1 MSGNE
6 SLNPPPNGDTG
17 AGFLQ
22 GVDPAKPRLASE
34 WGGNP
39 NPAQQV
45 TQPAQVIEQPPQP
58 QPVARWTDDD
68 IAKARTQEKDKLYGR
83 IEDMDAQLKEL
94 KKERQAMEK
103 ERKTEEDRI
112 AAEQQA
118 KLEEQMELRDLLNKK
133 DQEWTQRFQSI
144 EQERERDRATF
155 EREKAMMEVEGY
167 RLQRIEQE
175 AEYILPELRDL
186 VSGNSIEEVDRSIE
200 DMKNRT
206 NAVLG
211 NFAGVTS
218 QQPPRGAS
226 PTAPPVGPMEQIPSY
241 EQLTPEDIRS
251 MDIETYKK
259 YRESLLASASQQ
271 YRGQRR

>member
-17 AGFLQ
+17 SGFLQ
-22 GVDPAKPRLASE
+22 GVEPAKPRQASD
-34 WGGNP
+34 WGGQQ

-45 TQPAQVIEQPPQP
+45 TQPAQVIEQPQP
-58 QPVARWTDDD
+58 TPVARWTDDD

-94 KKERQAMEK
+94 KKERQAMER
-103 ERKTEEDRI
+103 ERKAEEDRI

-118 KLEEQMELRDLLNKK
+118 KLEEQMELRELLNKK
-133 DQEWTQRFQSI
+133 DQEWNQRFQSI

-155 EREKAMMEVEGY
+155 EREKALMEVESY
-167 RLQRIEQE
+167 RLQRVEQE

-186 VSGNSIEEVDRSIE
+186 VRGNSIEEVDRSIE

-218 QQPPRGAS
+218 QQPPRGSA
-226 PTAPPVGPMEQIPSY
+226 PTAPPVGPMEQMPSH

-271 YRGQRR
+271 YRGNRR